1 MVWRHLWR
9 NQKAIRTCLKAQSIR
24 NKVGK
29 LFHGSFRL
37 NCFIFDLK
45 SLHLIFETCLQFNL
59 CILLFFFQL
68 HPAEHRLLGSFR
80 RPRPLVIEDRLKTCK
95 TLLLPNNGGASDQAG
110 WFWSEMLAPEKCQIY
125 KNASNWCSG
134 NMGDVVAP
142 DFTEPESLSLSH
154 LCQHDISRISAW
166 YLMQRL
172 SLLKFLMTWS
182 PTSDLTL
189 ISFEKSIMVMTKKC
203 KSTKKELLCKR

>member
-1 MVWRHLWR
+1 MIDPNPILSLIKHRTKCLAQTRQSSLKHYFLPDFFLATWYGNMILQTKYGNAILQTKHCSKVNTR
-9 NQKAIRTCLKAQSIR
+9 NAR
-24 NKVGK
+24 
-29 LFHGSFRL
+29 
-37 NCFIFDLK
+37 
-45 SLHLIFETCLQFNL
+45 
-59 CILLFFFQL
+59 
-68 HPAEHRLLGSFR
+68 
-80 RPRPLVIEDRLKTCK
+80 
-95 TLLLPNNGGASDQAG
+95 
-110 WFWSEMLAPEKCQIY
+110 Y

-154 LCQHDISRISAW
+154 LCRHDIFRISAR
-166 YLMQRL
+166 YLMQGQGL
-172 SLLKFLMTWS
+172 VKMTWS

>member
-29 LFHGSFRL
+29 LFHGSFQL
-37 NCFIFDLK
+37 NWFIFDLK
-45 SLHLIFETCLQFNL
+45 SLHLIFKNCLQFNF

-80 RPRPLVIEDRLKTCK
+80 RPRPLVIEDRLQTCK
-95 TLLLPNNGGASDQAG
+95 TLLLPNSGGGFDLLQRNAR
-110 WFWSEMLAPEKCQIY
+110 Y

-154 LCQHDISRISAW
+154 LCQHDIFRISAR
-166 YLMQRL
+166 YLMQRQG
-172 SLLKFLMTWS
+172 LLKFLMTWS